1 MSHIAPKRCP
11 YTYSVWRVSCDIDII
26 NSTRT
31 ATARNTYNE
40 HCMIKRCT
48 GDTTRSRCIPRKYI
62 SCNNICKT
70 MGCVISLRSL
80 FCIVIRRN
88 QFKKTINIIPS
99 PIMLIVRIISLGSHS
114 PFRSR
119 IAKKKKSVFL
129 PNSKVSEK
137 WLHVN
142 RSIQKSSLRFY
153 RRKEKQVQIH
163 VSLDAG
169 YLAAVRVLQAV
180 EMIVKIRNGIVLRKP
195 EREFL

>member
-31 ATARNTYNE
+31 ATTRNTYNE

-70 MGCVISLRSL
+70 MGRVISLRSL
-80 FCIVIRRN
+80 FCTVIRRN

-99 PIMLIVRIISLGSHS
+99 PIMLIVKIISFGSHS
-114 PFRSR
+114 SFHSK
-119 IAKKKKSVFL
+119 ITKKKKRYFFLIPKYQKNGYMSIGLYKSFHSGSTGGRKNRFRSTFPSMPDIWPLSVYCRQ
-129 PNSKVSEK
+129 SK
-137 WLHVN
+137 
-142 RSIQKSSLRFY
+142 
-153 RRKEKQVQIH
+153 
-163 VSLDAG
+163 
-169 YLAAVRVLQAV
+169 
-180 EMIVKIRNGIVLRKP
+180 
-195 EREFL
+195 